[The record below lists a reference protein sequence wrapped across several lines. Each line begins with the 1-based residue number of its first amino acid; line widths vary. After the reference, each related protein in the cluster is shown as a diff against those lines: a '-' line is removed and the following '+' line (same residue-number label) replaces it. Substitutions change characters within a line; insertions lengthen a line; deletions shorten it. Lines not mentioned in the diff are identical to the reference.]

1 MFIYK
6 FILQGRFFPSFQ
18 FPCSVQRSPSRL
30 ISKQLGRKAFSMEQL
45 IPICY
50 YVNKRILFQLIN
62 KSLVF
67 NLIAILKK
75 ILSFYSIIY
84 IRISV
89 WCVYVC
95 VCFIYLHHFCQY
107 YLCFTKRTQSY
118 RSKQQIYE
126 SKFLISVNYLFNHLM

>member
-1 MFIYK
+1 MFIYNT

-89 WCVYVC
+89 WCVYMCVC
-95 VCFIYLHHFCQY
+95 VL
-107 YLCFTKRTQSY
+107 FTYT
-118 RSKQQIYE
+118 
-126 SKFLISVNYLFNHLM
+126 ISVSIICVSQKELSLIDLSNRYMKVNFLYQ

>member
-1 MFIYK
+1 MFIYNT

-95 VCFIYLHHFCQY
+95 VCVL
-107 YLCFTKRTQSY
+107 FTYT
-118 RSKQQIYE
+118 
-126 SKFLISVNYLFNHLM
+126 ISVSIICVSQKELSLIDLSNRYMKVNFLYQ